1 MNLSII
7 IPVYNSE
14 KILPYLIESIS
25 NNLKKRKISYEVIL
39 VNDHSKDQSWK
50 TIINLSKNN
59 KFIKGINLAKNYGQ
73 HSAIF
78 VGLKFCEDKI

>member
-50 TIINLSKNN
+50 TIINLSK
-59 KFIKGINLAKNYGQ
+59 IIN
-73 HSAIF
+73 S
-78 VGLKFCEDKI
+78 LKELILQKTMANTLLYSLG